1 MNRNGSLENA
11 RDVLSVRD
19 VQQILGIGRNATYE
33 LISSG
38 RLASVRVT
46 RRRIVVTRRALE
58 AFLVSRRIPPAN
70 NDERLHHA
78 RAIRRH
84 LVPARRITS
93 QRQRQAQAAPRD
105 RSVSES
111 RRAASVATS
120 AARS

>member
-1 MNRNGSLENA
+1 MNRNSSLENA

-58 AFLVSRRIPPAN
+58 AFLGLPSNTPG
-70 NDERLHHA
+70 E
-78 RAIRRH
+78 
-84 LVPARRITS
+84 
-93 QRQRQAQAAPRD
+93 QR
-105 RSVSES
+105 
-111 RRAASVATS
+111 
-120 AARS
+120 